1 MPTAHKED
9 PKEGAGVGEVEKA
22 RNQQVGGKKRR
33 TWDTYGLR
41 IQEGV
46 EGKLKRRGQTFRPSH

>member
-1 MPTAHKED
+1 MPAAHKED

-22 RNQQVGGKKRR
+22 RNQQAGGKKR
-33 TWDTYGLR
+33 TWDAYGLR

-46 EGKLKRRGQTFRPSH
+46 EGKLKRRGQTPRPSH